1 MATTTEVD
9 NVPVAGAYSFRPYA
23 RSLSHELRT
32 PMQGVIGMLD
42 VMHATVQ
49 ESIELQQNAKI
60 RNIFLAL
67 KNNIEVV
74 QDSSRRAVEAADN
87 IVHAYELNMQIPD
100 TPMDAGDSPAT
111 FLSSAAAFE
120 SRPHIMIQGGNIA
133 INPRKRQK
141 HSPVSWSFGS
151 TTKRR
156 GGRFSPR
163 REVSP
168 RSGIHVSKPVAPCSM
183 QHTTQPPS
191 SPECSRPAVGSYFPP
206 TRSSVAAEPSATPNL
221 RQSRIRD
228 LVPIVIYEALRVGGR
243 PDSSI
248 GQPTPLGERI
258 EVRTRSSNGHS
269 SYQVIEWSVQP
280 DVPEMLMVDER
291 DLSKLLSC
299 VFLNAIKFTE
309 NGTIS
314 VVVSLSQSLRSV
326 RINVVDSGAGIPKEF
341 VPQLFKPFSQE
352 DASLTRTRE
361 GLGLGL
367 LVAKGI
373 ARKLGGDLKLVH
385 TETSGPSKGS
395 EFEIKVPVGGHDL
408 ESIPGSPF
416 DRTPTPSDSGA
427 QLPRSD
433 SSYAATSYPRSALA
447 TRLPSPELPDHVRF
461 PISSPSSSKPSSSPV
476 RRMLSTASKT
486 SLSERDTIDRRLA
499 LKYPLTFLVAD
510 DNKINRKL
518 LVNMLSKFGYE
529 DVYEAF
535 DGREAVRLVKE
546 IAASTEDR
554 HSQDNCLETQRA
566 LKPVDIVLMDLWM
579 PEMDGYEATEKIFEC
594 SPASIPPP
602 TVIAVSADVTEK
614 AISRATAVGMEG
626 FMTKPYKLVD
636 LQRLIEE
643 VCNRV

>member
-1 MATTTEVD
+1 MED
-9 NVPVAGAYSFRPYA
+9 
-23 RSLSHELRT
+23 
-32 PMQGVIGMLD
+32 
-42 VMHATVQ
+42 
-49 ESIELQQNAKI
+49 
-60 RNIFLAL
+60 
-67 KNNIEVV
+67 
-74 QDSSRRAVEAADN
+74 
-87 IVHAYELNMQIPD
+87 
-100 TPMDAGDSPAT
+100 GDSPAT

-141 HSPVSWSFGS
+141 HSPVSWSFGR

-156 GGRFSPR
+156 DGRFSPQ

-168 RSGIHVSKPVAPCSM
+168 RSGIRNSKPVTPCCI

-191 SPECSRPAVGSYFPP
+191 SPECSRPAPGLYFPP
-206 TRSSVAAEPSATPNL
+206 THSSVATEPSATPNL

-228 LVPIVIYEALRVGGR
+228 LVPIVIHEALRVGGR

-269 SYQVIEWSVQP
+269 SYQIIEWSVQT
-280 DVPEMLMVDER
+280 DVPETLMVDER
-291 DLSKLLSC
+291 DLSKLVSC

-326 RINVVDSGAGIPKEF
+326 RINVIDSGAGIPKEF

-373 ARKLGGDLKLVH
+373 ARKLGGDLKLIH
-385 TETSGPSKGS
+385 TETSGPRKGS
-395 EFEIKVPVGGHDL
+395 EFEIKVPVGCHDL
-408 ESIPGSPF
+408 GSIPGSPF
-416 DRTPTPSDSGA
+416 DRTPTPSSSGP

-433 SSYAATSYPRSALA
+433 SSYAATSYPRPAL
-447 TRLPSPELPDHVRF
+447 TTPRLPSPELQDHVQF
-461 PISSPSSSKPSSSPV
+461 PTSSPGSPKPSPSPL
-476 RRMLSTASKT
+476 RRMSSTASKT
-486 SLSERDTIDRRLA
+486 PLSERNAIDRRLA
-499 LKYPLTFLVAD
+499 LKYPLTFLVAE

-518 LVNMLSKFGYE
+518 LVNMLSKLGYE

-546 IAASTEDR
+546 IAAATDDR
-554 HSQDNCLETQRA
+554 HAQENRLETQRSF
-566 LKPVDIVLMDLWM
+566 KPVDIVLMDLWM

-594 SPASIPPP
+594 MPASIPPP

-643 VCNRV
+643 ICNRV

>member
-1 MATTTEVD
+1 
-9 NVPVAGAYSFRPYA
+9 
-23 RSLSHELRT
+23 
-32 PMQGVIGMLD
+32 
-42 VMHATVQ
+42 
-49 ESIELQQNAKI
+49 
-60 RNIFLAL
+60 
-67 KNNIEVV
+67 
-74 QDSSRRAVEAADN
+74 
-87 IVHAYELNMQIPD
+87 
-100 TPMDAGDSPAT
+100 MDDGDSPAT
-111 FLSSAAAFE
+111 FLPSATAFE

-141 HSPVSWSFGS
+141 LSPVSWSFGS

-156 GGRFSPR
+156 DGRFSPR

-168 RSGIHVSKPVAPCSM
+168 RSGTHVSKPVAPCSIP
-183 QHTTQPPS
+183 HTTQPPS
-191 SPECSRPAVGSYFPP
+191 SPECSAPAPGSYFPP
-206 TRSSVAAEPSATPNL
+206 TFSSVAAEPSATPNL

-258 EVRTRSSNGHS
+258 EVRTRSSNGDS
-269 SYQVIEWSVQP
+269 SYQIIEWSVQP

-291 DLSKLLSC
+291 DLSKLVSC

-309 NGTIS
+309 NGMIS

-326 RINVVDSGAGIPKEF
+326 RINVVDSGVGIPQEF

-385 TETSGPSKGS
+385 TETSGPRKGS

-416 DRTPTPSDSGA
+416 DRTPTPSSSGA
-427 QLPRSD
+427 QLPRSG
-433 SSYAATSYPRSALA
+433 SLCAATSYPRPGLA
-447 TRLPSPELPDHVRF
+447 TPRLLSPELQDHVRF
-461 PISSPSSSKPSSSPV
+461 PTSSPSSSKPCRSPL
-476 RRMLSTASKT
+476 RRMSSTASKT
-486 SLSERDTIDRRLA
+486 SLSERNAIDRRLA
-499 LKYPLTFLVAD
+499 LKHPLTFLVAD

-546 IAASTEDR
+546 IAASIEDR
-554 HSQDNCLETQRA
+554 HPQDNCLETQRA
-566 LKPVDIVLMDLWM
+566 FKPVDIILMDLWM

-614 AISRATAVGMEG
+614 AVSRATAVGMEG